1 MPVHRQRRGAPPL
14 MDHTPFRASCLQ
26 RVRSSLESD
35 GLTVTHIRGGSTT
48 RTRYFFSRGGHDAKL
63 FEEGC
68 LHKDAAAHTCWPARG
83 TPGSAVLSICV
94 IGPLPSVLALCF
106 LRLSSAASVCLCRV
120 PHSSHWGV
128 QGRRPPRRLPAP
140 ALLHAPSFQHRDR
153 FSIVTTAAA
162 STWSCHTRMRHGAVG
177 IPEL

>member
-1 MPVHRQRRGAPPL
+1 ML
-14 MDHTPFRASCLQ
+14 MKYDKN
-26 RVRSSLESD
+26 RS
-35 GLTVTHIRGGSTT
+35 I
-48 RTRYFFSRGGHDAKL
+48 FFLGEEHDFNPKL

-106 LRLSSAASVCLCRV
+106 LRLSSAASGCLCRV

-140 ALLHAPSFQHRDR
+140 ALLYRTVVPAPR
-153 FSIVTTAAA
+153 SI
-162 STWSCHTRMRHGAVG
+162 
-177 IPEL
+177 

>member
-1 MPVHRQRRGAPPL
+1 M
-14 MDHTPFRASCLQ
+14 
-26 RVRSSLESD
+26 
-35 GLTVTHIRGGSTT
+35 
-48 RTRYFFSRGGHDAKL
+48 
-63 FEEGC
+63 
-68 LHKDAAAHTCWPARG
+68 HKDAAAHTCWPARG

-140 ALLHAPSFQHRDR
+140 ALLYLPQEEEDDMFQPLEVEAALYPGDVVLVYQDYKDGAPVRRRLD
-153 FSIVTTAAA
+153 
-162 STWSCHTRMRHGAVG
+162 
-177 IPEL
+177 